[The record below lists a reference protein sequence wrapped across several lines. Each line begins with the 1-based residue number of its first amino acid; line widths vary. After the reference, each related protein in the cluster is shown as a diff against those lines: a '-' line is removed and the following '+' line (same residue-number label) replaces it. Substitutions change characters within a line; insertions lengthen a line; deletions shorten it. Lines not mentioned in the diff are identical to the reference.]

1 MKFVLK
7 IYEDIRQRV
16 DTMTVRQLLRAVAC
30 PAAGADDREL
40 ERDFAGVYV
49 HPATKAQVNAFV
61 QYINGGEE
69 ADTLV
74 CSDTECGAGDM
85 ILGCTKFS
93 SMMGLGVV
101 DDPDLAYQVGRVAAK
116 ECVEAGYRWSLSPCV
131 DILLHDGSP
140 MASTRCAGEDADRV
154 IRIAGAYMQ
163 GLQDGGVAA
172 TIKHFPGDGAT
183 VYDQHLT
190 TTENPLTLE
199 QWRESYG
206 KVYRRLI
213 EQGAMCVMPGHI
225 SLPCYDTPDPEL
237 GICPPA
243 TLSYPLMTTL
253 LREELG
259 FAGLICSDALTMG
272 GFAGFMNYYEGCA
285 TYLKNGGDML
295 LFPKTGEIYY
305 QKMEALVENGYLP
318 LALLREK
325 ACRCLSFVRQI
336 REQLQI
342 QPPIRTEPEAL
353 AKELTQRSI
362 TLVRD
367 RKGSLP
373 HKMGDKKVLVL
384 DFSNVYTQ
392 ETCARDL
399 YEELVKQGYPAD
411 FLYDPGDAYLDDIIE
426 RGSYELIICT
436 VANQFAFGTNVL
448 RPHGKQARNFMGGW
462 PKLGV
467 PCVFVCFHHPYFH
480 THFVAQTDA
489 VINTYGITDYTHE
502 EIIKKIFGNGGNS
515 L

>member
-7 IYEDIRQRV
+7 TYDDIRRNV
-16 DTMTVRQLLRAVAC
+16 ETMTVRQLLRAVAC
-30 PAAGADDREL
+30 PAAGADDRSL
-40 ERDFAGVYV
+40 EKDFAGVYI
-49 HPATKAQVNAFV
+49 HPATKKQVNDFV
-61 QYINGGEE
+61 EYINGGDEPM
-69 ADTLV
+69 TLV

-93 SMMGLGVV
+93 SIMGLGAAG
-101 DDPDLAYQVGRVAAK
+101 DPELAYKVGRVAAK

-131 DILLHDGSP
+131 DILMNDGSP
-140 MASTRCAGEDADRV
+140 MASTRCAGEDADAV
-154 IRIAGAYMQ
+154 IRIAGAYMR

-190 TTENPLTLE
+190 TTENPLPMD
-199 QWRESYG
+199 QWRATYG
-206 KVYRRLI
+206 KVYAELI

-225 SLPCYDTPDPEL
+225 SLPGYDTPDPEM

-253 LREELG
+253 LREELA
-259 FAGLICSDALTMG
+259 FEGLICSDAVTMG
-272 GFAGFMNYYEGCA
+272 GFAGFMNYYEACA
-285 TYLKNGGDML
+285 TYFKNGGDMI
-295 LFPKTGEIYY
+295 LFPKTSELYY
-305 QKMEALVENGYLP
+305 QKMESFVESGYLP
-318 LALLREK
+318 LELLKEK

-336 REQLQI
+336 HEEMEIKPDL
-342 QPPIRTEPEAL
+342 ELDSDEL
-353 AKELTQRSI
+353 AEELTRRSI

-367 RKGSLP
+367 RKQILP
-373 HKMGDKKVLVL
+373 HKMGEKKVLVL
-384 DFSNVYTQ
+384 DFSNVYTN
-392 ETCARDL
+392 ETCARNL
-399 YEELVKQGYPAD
+399 YDALIRQGYQAD

-426 RGSYELIICT
+426 QGTYELIICT
-436 VANQFAFGTNVL
+436 IANQFAFGTNVL
-448 RPHGKQARNFMGGW
+448 RIHGKQARNFMGGW

-489 VINTYGITDYTHE
+489 VINTYGVTDYTNA
-502 EIIKKIFGNGGNS
+502 EIIKKIFAD
-515 L
+515 